1 MITVFYAIRLLQ
13 KFAGSL
19 VLSLFIF
26 GHCSAN
32 AQESNESP
40 RTIVH
45 QFGSTLITG
54 NPKKVVALE
63 YSFVEA
69 LEALG
74 VTPAGIADDNQPKRI
89 EQLLGK
95 KIEYKSVGTRLEPNL
110 ELVSIITPDLIIAD
124 ELRHASIYNQL
135 GSIAPTIILN
145 SWEGGYADIKNSLI
159 TIADALGIKATGEKV
174 IKEHEAAI
182 AELAKKVPADE
193 ERKFLLAVVTPDV
206 LTLHTSSSFS
216 GSVFTAIG
224 LKSALVSNKP
234 LEGGV
239 GLERLAS
246 LNPDVL
252 FIAADAESTLLDQWR
267 TNPVWLNISA
277 VRNGKVFEVDR
288 NQYTRFR
295 GLRTATII
303 ARDVVDNLY
312 AK

>member
-1 MITVFYAIRLLQ
+1 MMIS
-13 KFAGSL
+13 AGS
-19 VLSLFIF
+19 
-26 GHCSAN
+26 SAY
-32 AQESNESP
+32 AQDTSP
-40 RTIVH
+40 DQRAIVH
-45 QFGSTLITG
+45 QLGSTTITG
-54 NPKKVVALE
+54 NPKNIIALE

-69 LEALG
+69 LDALG
-74 VTPAGIADDNQPKRI
+74 VVPAGIADDNQPKRI
-89 EQLLGK
+89 NQLLGK

-110 ELVSIITPDLIIAD
+110 ELVSSIAPDLIVAD
-124 ELRHASIYNQL
+124 ELRHSNIYDQL
-135 GSIAPTIILN
+135 GSIAPTVVLN
-145 SWEGGYADIKNSLI
+145 SWEGGYSDIKNSLI

-174 IKEHEAAI
+174 IKDHEAAI
-182 AELAKKVPADE
+182 AELAKKVPVDE
-193 ERKFLLAVVTPDV
+193 KRSFLLAVVTPDV

-216 GSVFTAIG
+216 GSVFTAMG
-224 LKSALVSNKP
+224 LKPALISSKP

-246 LNPDVL
+246 INPDVL
-252 FIAADAESTLLDQWR
+252 FIATDAEGTLLDQWR

-295 GLRTATII
+295 GLRTAMII